1 MGFSPP
7 EKISLGGPALPPTTN
22 YDKMWSIT
30 RQYGKPS
37 SLPLI
42 LFFPFKFRVRHVFAK
57 LLVYW
62 SREMF

>member
-42 LFFPFKFRVRHVFAK
+42 LFFPLSPACATFCKAFG
-57 LLVYW
+57 L
-62 SREMF
+62 REMF